1 MDMASKRVNELLLS
15 DDIITRW
22 HIEIVGDENGNYL
35 TAINLLSYFQFPVG
49 DLKSLNEVQNYVS
62 RKLAHLLSRA
72 NRVIKVADKSEIGR
86 ASCRGGVLSVVGG
99 VWCGGE
105 VGVAGGG

>member
-1 MDMASKRVNELLLS
+1 MASKRVNELLLS
-15 DDIITRW
+15 DDIIIRW
-22 HIEIVGDENGNYL
+22 HIEIDGDENGIYL

-72 NRVIKVADKSEIGR
+72 NRVIKVADKSVVVVARSEEHTSELQSRGHLV
-86 ASCRGGVLSVVGG
+86 CRLLL
-99 VWCGGE
+99 E
-105 VGVAGGG
+105 KKNI